1 MLNLLKALLSNS
13 SSMYTVAERVLRMDP
28 LNAENSKQLDL
39 YYRAAL
45 VISDIVHE
53 IYWLI
58 LRCVFTHHPSDGG
71 SSFDEDVNSYGG
83 GWAYYLSLSAL
94 ARTED
99 RAEEVFGS
107 GPLLDGGIDWDPG
120 TLYTGAQPQ
129 LSALLPPFDMRS
141 RSMSDGQGPSNEW
154 RLQISTSRVE

>member
-28 LNAENSKQLDL
+28 INAENSKQLDL

-99 RAEEVFGS
+99 RAEEEFDS
-107 GPLLDGGIDWDPG
+107 GP
-120 TLYTGAQPQ
+120 LYTGAQPQ